1 MVIKSIFKVSVSFF
15 FILAFIGAAAAMD
28 GTGTDSDPY
37 LVTDWNDFTDLR
49 TLSSGDYHF
58 KLITNLDFAEYG
70 GTWIPIGTAASPFYG
85 TFDGDGYV
93 IYNFTLETP
102 DKDDVGFFG
111 VIENSAIYDLNFEN
125 ATVVGNNSVGILAGH
140 INETYI
146 AEIGIYKSNVT
157 AFGDNAGGIIGSA
170 EHIPIDFSSPDSPNI
185 HTAYVLN
192 SNVTAENNAGGV
204 IGHSLDV
211 SVINSH
217 LTNSSVI
224 AKNSSAGGIVGK
236 SDSSFYFES
245 VNWGWGFYEVYH
257 YYSEISAFSV
267 SDSEILSKYDA
278 GGVAG
283 TANNI
288 TVSPYSPY
296 FGVGEKRE
304 LFYFIPFFSVLSS
317 NITASED
324 NAGGMIGNSSSVSLY
339 GPSPYEIF
347 VSVSGCNIT
356 SKNNAGGVI
365 GNAYNPLYENVSTSI
380 ISSIG
385 VSSKIRADENNAGG
399 IVGNIMGNENVSSII
414 EQCQFV
420 FVDDILSVSEVYAN
434 TNAGGIAGSAG
445 YSVIQNNFVSAPVNS
460 KFVSG
465 GGIGYLEHSELYNLV
480 SSSLIKSDSITGG
493 LVGYMNN
500 SSIFD
505 SSSSGSVESTGSTA
519 GGLVGYM
526 NNSIIFTSFSS
537 ASIESDSI
545 AGGLIGEAEK
555 SEIFSSYSVNT
566 VSATSESGGFAGI
579 VNDSVISDSYTIGSV
594 SSGSDNIGGFIGLI
608 ADSGVGTTIERSYAA
623 NPLPNSNPFI
633 GGGGTGIDLSTC
645 FYLSENSIID
655 PISNLNFVNE
665 TDMKKYST
673 FENVW
678 DDGLNIYIF
687 EILNS
692 TGGSPWIIADGCF
705 YPQLDWQQSYNYV
718 IEIGTTSAPVPGAVS
733 PQKQLGLIGKYRL
746 WQNPSNPSSD
756 YYGYPVAPDKTGEL
770 KYWASSAT
778 YIVTEDI
785 DMSEDNQF
793 ICSEFNGGH
802 LIGDKGNGAM
812 PTISNLS
819 YVPDPDGYYY
829 HPLLFGSF
837 YYNSSLSNIHFSNI
851 AVDENDNIFGLLLFE
866 DASISNVHFSNIT
879 SGKTNFT
886 LLPLL
891 YNSSASDLQFS
902 DIKLDGANNSGL
914 FESISDSFISDI
926 QLSNVTIFGK
936 EYVGG
941 LTGYASNSLFL
952 NCTADD
958 KSTVSGYKAV
968 GGLIGLSD
976 GNIIDRCKFSGNV
989 TGTNIGFTAPP
1000 SSITNIGGIVGF
1012 LPMYPELNLPYS
1024 GISSSMTNCV
1034 FDGNVTAVYDSR
1046 IFDPTNSILVS
1057 NVGGI
1062 VGGNFH
1068 VGTVTGAG
1076 HPGDVGTLFEY
1087 VPLDFIVTPL
1097 FEFYDVSYGAGSNFF
1112 DYLVPEEKS
1121 LFIANIDS
1129 EKLRDCLPDYVYFG
1143 NCTASGNVL
1152 VQDLTPTNVTFPP
1165 MILGVG
1171 GFAGSLVTSHIENS
1185 TATGNVSIYGA
1196 DENSKTQALLTSGIG
1211 GFSGMTIAG
1220 IINES
1225 NFKGNLTVQGSD
1237 YVNPGYYPFPPA
1249 NIFTGCI
1256 GGMSGLTLLTGI
1268 ENSFSEGNIKVTE
1281 SKSGGISSFF
1291 SSLGG
1296 GVPAIAGLAS
1306 SALPGSNYMELL
1318 NYASHFSTGSIGGL
1332 TGFSALGTID
1342 NSYMSGN
1349 VDVSGAGIGAT
1360 GGLIG
1365 FSIAEFVT
1373 DSFVSGDVSVVGP
1386 YSLGAGGISGI
1397 FTLGG
1402 LENCYVTGDVLL
1414 ADAVNSDSSID
1425 FSTSVAAGG
1434 LIGIFLENENTGV
1447 LVSELVK
1454 NLLQIGAE
1462 PNLIISDRAAFVN
1475 NFALNEFV
1483 RSAIVDN
1490 LLTSGTES
1498 ISGPVVGLYSFYASY
1513 YSGFG
1518 LDSPEDSSA
1527 FTALNTTVSWK
1538 NMSDQHGILEH
1549 SLVKS
1554 IPTPSKDVWNK
1565 LDWIGSGDWKLG
1577 TFVYFKLPIHS
1588 YMETSFAADAKHL
1601 IPVEDDG
1608 GSSSGG
1614 GKVVENNSSGG
1625 KIIEPEDPK
1634 SPDPVKPAEQS
1645 LKIILL
1651 FMFGVALFCF
1661 RFNMNRRDDEDEEKI
1676 EKESEDEI
1684 EDEIKA

>member
-1 MVIKSIFKVSVSFF
+1 
-15 FILAFIGAAAAMD
+15 MD
-28 GTGTDSDPY
+28 GAGTDSDPY
-37 LVTDWNDFTDLR
+37 LITDWNDFTDLR

-58 KLITNLDFAEYG
+58 QLTTNLDFAEYG
-70 GTWIPIGTAASPFYG
+70 AAWIPIGTAASPFCG
-85 TFDGDGYV
+85 TFDGNGYV
-93 IYNFTLETP
+93 ISNFTLETP

-140 INETYI
+140 INETHVS
-146 AEIGIYKSNVT
+146 EIGIYKSNVT

-170 EHIPIDFSSPDSPNI
+170 EHIPIDFPSADSPNI

-204 IGHSLDV
+204 IGFSLDV

-224 AKNSSAGGIVGK
+224 AKNSSAGGIAGK
-236 SDSSFYFES
+236 ADSSFYFES
-245 VNWGWGFYEVYH
+245 VDWGWGPTEYYH

-288 TVSPYSPY
+288 TFFPHIPY
-296 FGVGEKRE
+296 FGIGEKRE

-324 NAGGMIGNSSSVSLY
+324 NAGGIIGNSSSVSLY
-339 GPSPYEIF
+339 GSSSYGELFI
-347 VSVSGCNIT
+347 SVSGCNIT

-365 GNAYNPLYENVSTSI
+365 GNAYNPLYENVSSSF
-380 ISSIG
+380 ISSIS

-399 IVGNIMGNENVSSII
+399 IVGNITGNEYLPSVI
-414 EQCQFV
+414 ESCHLV
-420 FVDDILSVSEVYAN
+420 FVDDILSASEVYAN
-434 TNAGGIAGSAG
+434 TNAGGIAGSAV
-445 YSVIQNNFVSAPVNS
+445 YSDIQSVIVSAPVNS
-460 KFVSG
+460 KSVSG
-465 GGIGYLEHSELYNLV
+465 GVIGYLEHSELYSSV
-480 SSSLIKSDSITGG
+480 SSSPIKSDSIAGG

-500 SSIFD
+500 SSIFY
-505 SSSSGSVESTGSTA
+505 SSSSGSVESTDSIA

-526 NNSIIFTSFSS
+526 NHSSIFSSFSS

-545 AGGLIGEAEK
+545 AGGLIGEAEN
-555 SEIFSSYSVNT
+555 SEIFFSYSVSP

-579 VNDSVISDSYTIGSV
+579 VNDSIISDSYTIGSV
-594 SSGSDNIGGFIGLI
+594 SGGSNNIGGFIGLI
-608 ADSGVGTTIERSYAA
+608 ADSGSGTTIERSYAA

-633 GGGGTGIDLSTC
+633 GGGGTGVDLVTC

-678 DDGLNIYIF
+678 DDVLNYYIF
-687 EILNS
+687 EIFNS
-692 TGGSPWIIADGCF
+692 TGGNPWVIADGCF
-705 YPQLDWQQSYNYV
+705 YPQLDWQESYNYV

-746 WQNPSNPSSD
+746 WQNPSNPSFD
-756 YYGYPVAPDKTGEL
+756 YYGFPAAPDKTGEL
-770 KYWASSAT
+770 KYWAPGAT

-793 ICSEFNGGH
+793 IYPEFYGGR

-819 YVPDPDGYYY
+819 YVPDPEGYYY
-829 HPLLFGSF
+829 RPTLFGSF
-837 YYNSSLSNIHFSNI
+837 SNSSLSNIHFSNI
-851 AVDENDNIFGLLLFE
+851 AVDENDNPSGLLRFE
-866 DASISNVHFSNIT
+866 DASISNVRFSNIT
-879 SGKTNFT
+879 SEKTNFIFISSF
-886 LLPLL
+886 
-891 YNSSASDLQFS
+891 YNSSVSDLQFS

-914 FESISDSFISDI
+914 FGSISGSFISDI
-926 QLSNVTIFGK
+926 QLSNVTISGT

-989 TGTNIGFTAPP
+989 TGTNLGFTAPP

-1012 LPMYPELNLPYS
+1012 LPMYPETYLPYS
-1024 GISSSMTNCV
+1024 GISSSMTNCI
-1034 FDGNVTAVYDSR
+1034 FDGNVTALYDSR

-1057 NVGGI
+1057 NIGGI

-1076 HPGDVGTLFEY
+1076 HPGDVGILFEY

-1097 FEFYDVSYGAGSNFF
+1097 FEFYDVSSGTGSNFF
-1112 DYLVPEEKS
+1112 DYLIPEEKS
-1121 LFIANIDS
+1121 LFITKLDS
-1129 EKLRDCLPDYVYFG
+1129 EKLRDCLPDYVYFE

-1152 VQDLTPTNVTFPP
+1152 VQDLTPSNITFPP

-1185 TATGNVSIYGA
+1185 TATGNVSIYGVN
-1196 DENSKTQALLTSGIG
+1196 ENSKTQALLTSGIG

-1220 IINES
+1220 TINES

-1237 YVNPGYYPFPPA
+1237 YVNPGYYPFPSA

-1268 ENSFSEGNIKVTE
+1268 ENSFSEGNITVTE

-1296 GVPAIAGLAS
+1296 GVSAVAGLAF
-1306 SALPGSNYMELL
+1306 SALPDSNYMELL
-1318 NYASHFSTGSIGGL
+1318 TYSSHFSTGSIGGL
-1332 TGFSALGTID
+1332 TGFSALGIID

-1349 VDVSGAGIGAT
+1349 VDVSGAGTGAT

-1447 LVSELVK
+1447 LVSELVI

-1462 PNLIISDRAAFVN
+1462 PGLIISDRAMFVN

-1490 LLTSGTES
+1490 LLASGTES
-1498 ISGPVVGLYSFYASY
+1498 ISGPVIGLYSFYASY
-1513 YSGFG
+1513 SSGFG

-1527 FTALNTTVSWK
+1527 FTALNTTVAWK

-1549 SLVKS
+1549 SLVKG
-1554 IPTPSKDVWNK
+1554 IPTPSRDVWNK
-1565 LDWIGSGDWKLG
+1565 LDWIGIGDWKLG
-1577 TFVYFKLPIHS
+1577 NFVYFKLPIHS

-1601 IPVEDDG
+1601 IPVDVDE
-1608 GSSSGG
+1608 GSGSGG
-1614 GKVVENNSSGG
+1614 GKVVGNNTSGG

-1634 SPDPVKPAEQS
+1634 YPDPVKPAEQS

-1661 RFNMNRRDDEDEEKI
+1661 RFNMNRRDDRDEEKI
-1676 EKESEDEI
+1676 EEEFENEI